1 MVASLWLA
9 LGAPS
14 ARGDEISDLANM
26 AIDAALDDRAAL
38 YSLGVRFYAGEGVQ
52 QSRENAAVLW
62 RKAAAAG
69 SVGAKN
75 NLGFLLFHGL
85 GVAQD
90 QQAAVALWRQAAES
104 GHSESQLHL
113 GHALFRGEGA
123 TQDHALGLAWVMYSY
138 QSAGGHSDD
147 PELGGGADV
156 AKDAGEEL
164 DKLMGEASPAE
175 VSRARQ
181 AVLALPVKPRSAQ

>member
-1 MVASLWLA
+1 MKGRVTRGINHLPRVCTRARGPRAVMVASLWLA

-69 SVGAKN
+69 SVGAMN

-85 GVAQD
+85 GV
-90 QQAAVALWRQAAES
+90 
-104 GHSESQLHL
+104 
-113 GHALFRGEGA
+113 
-123 TQDHALGLAWVMYSY
+123 
-138 QSAGGHSDD
+138 
-147 PELGGGADV
+147 
-156 AKDAGEEL
+156 
-164 DKLMGEASPAE
+164 KL
-175 VSRARQ
+175 Q
-181 AVLALPVKPRSAQ
+181 